1 MRVTRGWFFVC
12 VVLVVSAVPASAN
25 SVCVSGD
32 FASMGGTSCSVG
44 GMTFS
49 FNGTSSLGG
58 GWTSRSLFFTPTS
71 DGFTLNFLGG
81 PQSIAANNGCCGQQD
96 VFDELGLNFNVT
108 APQGFYFSGVGV
120 SSAAHIG
127 ATGPF
132 ALAFGGVITQSTAG
146 GAGQFITCT
155 PTCQTVSADY
165 AASQPF
171 SSTAT
176 VDAEVF
182 DLIASQGTAFWDGS
196 PATFT
201 FALDNINV
209 PEPGSFALLGL
220 GLLGLLA
227 FTTAKRLSA

>member
-1 MRVTRGWFFVC
+1 MRVTRRLLFAC
-12 VVLVVSAVPASAN
+12 LALVVCAVPASAN
-25 SVCVSGD
+25 SVCVSEN

-49 FNGTSSLGG
+49 FNGTTSLGG
-58 GWTSRSLFFTPTS
+58 GWTSSSLFFTPTAN
-71 DGFTLNFLGG
+71 GFTLNFLGG

-96 VFDELGLNFNVT
+96 VFDELGLEFNVT
-108 APQGFYFSGVGV
+108 APQGFFFSGVSV

-146 GAGQFITCT
+146 GAGHYITCT

-165 AASQPF
+165 AANQPF

-182 DLIASQGTAFWDGS
+182 DLIASQGTAFWDGA

-201 FALDNINV
+201 FALDNSRV
-209 PEPGSFALLGL
+209 PEPGSFTLLGV

-227 FTTAKRLSA
+227 FATKRLSA